1 MTDILSAGRSS
12 RLYNSLVKDKKLFTE
27 IHCYGSGS
35 FDKGTIT
42 AEGKLVKG
50 VTIKE
55 AEAALDIE
63 LKKIMTSPVS
73 ENELTRV
80 KNKVE
85 STMVFSEIDLSGR
98 ALNLAIAEY
107 MGDAG
112 LINTEVERYRSVTAS
127 EITERANEI
136 FRESNCSTLYYL
148 SKK

>member
-1 MTDILSAGRSS
+1 MKINGIEINRIEMAMFLRS
-12 RLYNSLVKDKKLFTE
+12 LTLVL
-27 IHCYGSGS
+27 
-35 FDKGTIT
+35 
-42 AEGKLVKG
+42 LM
-50 VTIKE
+50 
-55 AEAALDIE
+55 LIE